1 MRWVRWIGATGL
13 LLIGL
18 LATPALARAQDA
30 APSGVVAQT
39 AFADQADLQRLVARY
54 DVWHVDHAARRATL
68 WLTDGELLHLRAE
81 GRRVVVDQAATA
93 DLAADFAAVR
103 DAVHDAGSATL
114 AAGGI
119 PGFACYRTVE
129 ETYARLDAL
138 VAAFP
143 TLAHTVTLGASW
155 QSVRSDGAAGYPL
168 TGLVL
173 TNRSVIGPKPAFF
186 LMAAIHAREYATAET
201 ALRFAEQLIAGYG
214 RDADATW
221 LLDYTEIHIV
231 PQANPDGRKLAETGL
246 SWRKNV
252 NNDLCAFDPS
262 RFGVDLN
269 RNSSFKWA
277 QCAGFGCSS
286 AYACDITYR
295 GTNAAS
301 EPETQ
306 ALESY
311 LRMIFPDARG
321 AQDTDAAP
329 ADTPGLM
336 ISLHSYFPK
345 ILFPWGWAQTPA
357 PNAVALQTLA
367 RKFGFYTGYPACQ
380 SGAPGCIYMT
390 DGATDDFAYGE
401 LGVAAYTFELG
412 NAFFE
417 ACTTFESSII
427 TPALASLTYAAKA
440 AVQPYTL
447 PAGPEVVTVTLAM
460 TGAVQPGAVV
470 TLTATADD
478 SRFFSGGYGDEAV
491 QAIQA
496 LRFAVNEPVWAA
508 CAAQQPMAPV
518 DDAFD
523 SAIESATARID
534 TSGWSPGR
542 YLLLVEAQD
551 TTGAWGAPTGIF
563 LDVTDALGS
572 LPENPYT
579 PRRTPCNTAY
589 LPIVG
594 R

>member
-1 MRWVRWIGATGL
+1 MNVMRWMRWLGATGL

-18 LATPALARAQDA
+18 LATPALVRAQDA
-30 APSGVVAQT
+30 APPGIVAQVT
-39 AFADQADLQRLVARY
+39 FADQADLQRLVVRY

-68 WLTDGELLHLRAE
+68 WLAAEELLHLRAE
-81 GRRVVVDQAATA
+81 GRRVVIDHAATA
-93 DLAADFAAVR
+93 DLAADLAAVR
-103 DAVHDAGSATL
+103 TANL
-114 AAGGI
+114 AAPVAGGI

-138 VAAFP
+138 AAAFP

-155 QSVRSDGAAGYPL
+155 QHARSDGAAGYPL

-173 TNRSVIGPKPAFF
+173 TNRAVIGPKPVFF
-186 LMAAIHAREYATAET
+186 LMAAIHAREYTTAET
-201 ALRFAEQLIAGYG
+201 ALRFAEQLVAGYG
-214 RDADATW
+214 SDADATW

-252 NNDLCAFDPS
+252 NNDLCTFDPS

-277 QCAGFGCSS
+277 QCTGYGCSS

-295 GTNAAS
+295 GESAAS

-306 ALESY
+306 ALERY
-311 LRMIFPDARG
+311 LRAIFPDARG
-321 AQDTDAAP
+321 TQDTDAAP

-345 ILFPWGWAQTPA
+345 ILFPWGWTQTPA

-380 SGAPGCIYMT
+380 SGAPGCIYLT

-417 ACTTFESSII
+417 ACTTFETEIV

-440 AVQPYTL
+440 AVQPYIL
-447 PAGPEVVTVTLAM
+447 PAGPEVVTVTLAV

-478 SRFFSGGYGDEAV
+478 GRFFSGGYGDEAV

-496 LRFAVNEPVWAA
+496 LRFAVNEPVWAS
-508 CAAQQPMAPV
+508 CAAQQPMSPV

-523 SAIESATARID
+523 SAIESAAARID
-534 TSGWSPGR
+534 TSGWPPGR

-551 TTGAWGAPTGIF
+551 TAGVWGAPTGIF
-563 LDVTDALGS
+563 LDVANTLGN

-579 PRRTPCNTAY
+579 PRQTPCNRAF